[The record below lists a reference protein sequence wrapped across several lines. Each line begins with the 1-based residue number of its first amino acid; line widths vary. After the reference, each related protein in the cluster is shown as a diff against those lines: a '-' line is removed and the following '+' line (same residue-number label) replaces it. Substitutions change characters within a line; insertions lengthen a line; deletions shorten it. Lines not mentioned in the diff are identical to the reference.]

1 MSATVEDGGKVATAP
16 KTREVVESNQLF
28 RIAMRYPDTP
38 VLTGARGRE
47 LVSFALGTPV
57 DNVVKL
63 IQQANPFKGQ
73 GEPLALNLASAS
85 PALDPKLDSGNPKAL
100 QKNNLFKFM

>member
-1 MSATVEDGGKVATAP
+1 
-16 KTREVVESNQLF
+16 
-28 RIAMRYPDTP
+28 MRYPDTP